1 MPELPDLEYLR
12 GFLSSKLTGVVVR
25 ELKVLGPIVV
35 RSSDPE
41 RFSQQL
47 RGRRFK
53 DIKRRGKYLI
63 FSFDSEALIVV
74 SPMLSGRLHYKMVGD
89 FDSKSRFFLSI
100 TLENGMEIRYSDN
113 TSMGRIYLLD
123 NEKELGS
130 VPKFA
135 KLGIEALDPTLS
147 AQKFSTLLKHFDW
160 EIKKVL
166 TYQALIAGLGNAY
179 ADEILFDARINPFRR
194 SSTLSIEER
203 NRLYTSMT
211 KVLTESIAKIK
222 ARVGE
227 NINIEIRDF
236 MKIHGRGGQTCPVCG
251 SRISE
256 VREEGRKTNFC
267 RTCQPG
273 TLFT

>member
-12 GFLSSKLTGVVVR
+12 GFLSSKLIGVVVS

-35 RSSDPE
+35 RSSDLE
-41 RFSQQL
+41 KFSQQL

-74 SPMLSGRLHYKMVGD
+74 SPMLSGRLHYKKLGD

-100 TLENGMEIRYSDN
+100 TLENGMEIRYSDE

-123 NEKELGS
+123 NEKALDS

-147 AQKFSTLLKHFDW
+147 AQKFSTLVKHFDW

-179 ADEILFDARINPFRR
+179 ADEILFDARVNPFRR

-203 NRLYTSMT
+203 NRLYTSMR
-211 KVLTESIAKIK
+211 KVLTEAIATIE

-236 MKIHGRGGQTCPVCG
+236 MKIHGRGGQMCPVCG

>member
-12 GFLSSKLTGVVVR
+12 GFLSSKLTGVVVS

-74 SPMLSGRLHYKMVGD
+74 SPMLSGRLHYKKLGD
-89 FDSKSRFFLSI
+89 FDMKSRFFLSI
-100 TLENGMEIRYSDN
+100 TLENGMEIRYSDD

-123 NEKELGS
+123 NEKALDS

-203 NRLYTSMT
+203 NRLYTSMR
-211 KVLTESIAKIK
+211 KVLAESIAKIE

-227 NINIEIRDF
+227 NINTEIRDF

>member
-12 GFLSSKLTGVVVR
+12 EFLSSKLVGIVVN

-41 RFSQQL
+41 RFSRQL
-47 RGRRFK
+47 KGRRFK
-53 DIKRRGKYLI
+53 DVKRRGKYLI
-63 FSFDSEALIVV
+63 FSFDSGALIVV
-74 SPMLSGRLHYKMVGD
+74 SPMLSGRLHYRKLGD
-89 FDSKSRFFLSI
+89 FDSRSRFFLSLA
-100 TLENGMEIRYSDN
+100 LENGMEIRYSDD

-123 NEKELGS
+123 NEKALSS
-130 VPKFA
+130 VPKFV
-135 KLGIEALDPTLS
+135 KLGTEALDPMLS
-147 AQKFSTLLKHFDW
+147 AGKFSSLAKHFDW

-166 TYQALIAGLGNAY
+166 TYQALIAGIGNAY
-179 ADEILFDARINPFRR
+179 ADEILFDARVNPFRR
-194 SSTLSIEER
+194 SSTLTMEER
-203 NRLYTSMT
+203 NRVYTSMR
-211 KVLTESIAKIK
+211 KVLTEAIVALR

-236 MKIHGRGGQTCPVCG
+236 MKIHGRGGQICPVCG